1 MEAFIGTILAVG
13 FDYPPRGWVFCNGQ
27 LMNISNNS
35 ALFALFGTR
44 YGGDG
49 RVTFGIPDCRGRTI
63 VGSQAQG
70 PGLQNVVQGQL
81 AGTNN
86 VSPIA
91 TGSTNFTLSVNNLPS
106 HTHTATSTLAVSM
119 SGLSGST
126 TISVGTATSGGATV
140 AAANSTLTSTVG
152 SPPTAASAAIYL
164 PAGTAQTNPVTLG
177 GVTTTVSG
185 TPSLTGGITNSNTG
199 LGQAV
204 TAPVAIV
211 VNPISIMQPYI
222 GLNYICATEG
232 IFPSRN

>member
-70 PGLQNVVQGQL
+70 PGLQNVAQGQM

-86 VSPIA
+86 VNPIA
-91 TGSTNFTLSVNNLPS
+91 TGSTNFTLGVNNLPS
-106 HTHTATSTLAVSM
+106 HTHTATPALSVTM
-119 SGLSGST
+119 SGLSAT
-126 TISVGTATSGGATV
+126 TAISVGTATSGGSAI
-140 AAANSTLTSTVG
+140 ASPNCTLTSTPQ
-152 SPPTAASAAIYL
+152 SPPVSNSAAIYL
-164 PAGTAQTNPVTLG
+164 PSTATQTSPVTLG

-185 TPSLTGGITNSNTG
+185 SGTVSGTITNSNTG

>member
-70 PGLQNVVQGQL
+70 PGLQNVAQGQM
-81 AGTNN
+81 AGTNA
-86 VSPIA
+86 VTPIA
-91 TGSTNFTLSVNNLPS
+91 TGSTNFTLSINNLPA
-106 HTHTATSTLAVSM
+106 HTHTATPALTVNVSSMTASTA
-119 SGLSGST
+119 
-126 TISVGTATSGGATV
+126 ISVGTATSGGSTV
-140 AAANSTLTSTVG
+140 ASPNCTFTSTVG
-152 SPPTAASAAIYL
+152 TPPTASSAAIYL
-164 PAGTAQTNPVTLG
+164 PSTSTPTAPVTMG
-177 GVTTTVSG
+177 GVTTTLGGSASVSG
-185 TPSLTGGITNSNTG
+185 TITNSNTG

-204 TAPVAIV
+204 NSPVAIV